1 MPGGTWG
8 PSRGGD
14 STAAAA
20 GCQAGRRRR
29 GCGEM
34 GHRAM
39 APAHAETRV
48 LRGIVFIVLATVL
61 FVSMNTGVKLLRPS
75 LPTLELIWARTLGHL
90 VFVFALFGP
99 THGGW
104 RLLATR
110 KPRTQIARS
119 LLLLTSTSFF
129 FTALGYV
136 PLADATAV
144 SFTAPLVVA
153 ALAGPMLA
161 ERVGLAHWL
170 AIAAGFVGA
179 LIIIRPGAAGANPH
193 LLLVLGSAACYA
205 VYQILTR
212 RMAAYDPPEVS
223 VTYSAIVGTLVLS
236 VAVPFFWRTPD
247 RLSHWLILS
256 AVGLLGGLGH
266 YFVARAFLWGEASI
280 LSPFQYAQL
289 IGAAGMG
296 YLAFG
301 DVPSG
306 WTWGGAAVIT
316 ASGLYIAWQES
327 QRTRGVRAASRT

>member
-1 MPGGTWG
+1 MKP
-8 PSRGGD
+8 RGV
-14 STAAAA
+14 T
-20 GCQAGRRRR
+20 QAEPRI
-29 GCGEM
+29 
-34 GHRAM
+34 
-39 APAHAETRV
+39 
-48 LRGIVFIVLATVL
+48 LRGIFFIVLATVF
-61 FVSMNTGVKLLRPS
+61 FVIMNTGVKLLRPH
-75 LPTLELIWARTLGHL
+75 LPTVELIWARTLGHTL
-90 VFVFALFGP
+90 FIFLIFGP
-99 THGGW
+99 SHGWW

-110 KPRTQIARS
+110 KPGTQLARS
-119 LLLLTSTSFF
+119 LLLLASTSLFF
-129 FTALGYV
+129 AALGFV

-144 SFTAPLVVA
+144 SFTSPLLVA

-161 ERVGLAHWL
+161 ERVSRGHWL
-170 AIAAGFVGA
+170 AIAVGFCGA
-179 LIIIRPGAAGANPH
+179 LIVIRPGAEGANPY
-193 LLLVLGSAACYA
+193 LLVVVASSGCYA

-212 RMAAYDPPEVS
+212 RMAAYDRPEVS

-306 WTWGGAAVIT
+306 WTWVGAAVVT
-316 ASGLYIAWQES
+316 GSGLYIAWQES
-327 QRTRGVRAASRT
+327 QRSRGVRAASRT

>member
-1 MPGGTWG
+1 
-8 PSRGGD
+8 
-14 STAAAA
+14 
-20 GCQAGRRRR
+20 
-29 GCGEM
+29 
-34 GHRAM
+34 M

-212 RMAAYDPPEVS
+212 RVAGFDPPETS
-223 VTYSAIVGTLVLS
+223 VTYSALVGTVVLS
-236 VAVPFFWRTPD
+236 AVVPLVWRTPD
-247 RLSHWLILS
+247 RLWQWLVLL
-256 AVGLLGGLGH
+256 ALGLLGGLGH
-266 YFVARAFLWGEASI
+266 YCVARALLWAPASI
-280 LSPFQYAQL
+280 VSPFHYVQL
-289 IGAAGMG
+289 VGAAAMG

-301 DVPSG
+301 DVPTTGMWLGS
-306 WTWGGAAVIT
+306 AVIV
-316 ASGLYIAWQES
+316 ASGLANAWRE
-327 QRTRGVRAASRT
+327 RRR

>member
-1 MPGGTWG
+1 MTTRSSCEPGDNRRPDPT
-8 PSRGGD
+8 
-14 STAAAA
+14 
-20 GCQAGRRRR
+20 GRPRPAHPARRLLHRPRR
-29 GCGEM
+29 GPVRHHEHGRE
-34 GHRAM
+34 
-39 APAHAETRV
+39 APAPASPD
-48 LRGIVFIVLATVL
+48 GGAD
-61 FVSMNTGVKLLRPS
+61 
-75 LPTLELIWARTLGHL
+75 LGSFL
-90 VFVFALFGP
+90 
-99 THGGW
+99 
-104 RLLATR
+104 LLA
-110 KPRTQIARS
+110 
-119 LLLLTSTSFF
+119 STSLFF
-129 FTALGYV
+129 AALGFV

-144 SFTAPLVVA
+144 SFTSPLLVA

-161 ERVGLAHWL
+161 ERVSRGHWL
-170 AIAAGFVGA
+170 AIAVGFCGA
-179 LIIIRPGAAGANPH
+179 LIVIRPGAEGANPY
-193 LLLVLGSAACYA
+193 LLLVVASSGCYA

-212 RMAAYDPPEVS
+212 RMAAYDRPEVS

-306 WTWGGAAVIT
+306 WTWGGATVIT

-327 QRTRGVRAASRT
+327 QRSRGVRAASRT